1 MNVKFNASPLNF
13 LSLIILPAV
22 FNVSVLGFEHVFLLK
37 EQQRPLFIYLL
48 PLRPVGKFQLQQYGG
63 LECNKLYLASAI
75 EDKLKSHNKALNR
88 RSKRF
93 SNSKIILRELFK
105 NKLTKA
111 HTRTDSKRKT
121 SKRMNFPKVFIQPTF
136 RSVFQRK
143 LEQVFWS
150 SRQVIAIKNHSL
162 QKREKRYRW

>member
-1 MNVKFNASPLNF
+1 MYFC
-13 LSLIILPAV
+13 
-22 FNVSVLGFEHVFLLK
+22 LK
-37 EQQRPLFIYLL
+37 NNKDLYLFIYLFIYLL

-75 EDKLKSHNKALNR
+75 EDKLKVTTVKALNR

-93 SNSKIILRELFK
+93 SNSKRILRELFK
-105 NKLTKA
+105 NELTKA

-143 LEQVFWS
+143 LEQLF
-150 SRQVIAIKNHSL
+150 
-162 QKREKRYRW
+162 

>member
-143 LEQVFWS
+143 LEQVF
-150 SRQVIAIKNHSL
+150 
-162 QKREKRYRW
+162 

>member
-1 MNVKFNASPLNF
+1 MWILNVKFNASTWKF

-37 EQQRPLFIYLL
+37 EQQRPLFIYLLIYLL

-93 SNSKIILRELFK
+93 SNSKRILRELFK
-105 NKLTKA
+105 NELTKA

-143 LEQVFWS
+143 LEQLF
-150 SRQVIAIKNHSL
+150 
-162 QKREKRYRW
+162 

>member
-1 MNVKFNASPLNF
+1 MYFC
-13 LSLIILPAV
+13 
-22 FNVSVLGFEHVFLLK
+22 LK
-37 EQQRPLFIYLL
+37 KKTIKTFIYLFIYILL
-48 PLRPVGKFQLQQYGG
+48 LRPVSKFQLQQYGG

-93 SNSKIILRELFK
+93 SNSKRILRELFK
-105 NKLTKA
+105 NELTKA

-143 LEQVFWS
+143 LEQLFGP
-150 SRQVIAIKNHSL
+150 SRKVIAIKNHSL
-162 QKREKRYRW
+162 QKRGKMYR

>member
-105 NKLTKA
+105 NELTKA

-143 LEQVFWS
+143 LEQVF
-150 SRQVIAIKNHSL
+150 
-162 QKREKRYRW
+162 

>member
-1 MNVKFNASPLNF
+1 MNVKFNASPWNF

-105 NKLTKA
+105 NELTKA

-143 LEQVFWS
+143 LEQVF
-150 SRQVIAIKNHSL
+150 
-162 QKREKRYRW
+162 

>member
-1 MNVKFNASPLNF
+1 ML
-13 LSLIILPAV
+13 
-22 FNVSVLGFEHVFLLK
+22 
-37 EQQRPLFIYLL
+37 IYLL

-88 RSKRF
+88 RSNRF
-93 SNSKIILRELFK
+93 SNSKRILRELFK
-105 NKLTKA
+105 NELTKA

-136 RSVFQRK
+136 GSVFQGK
-143 LEQVFWS
+143 LEQLFGP
-150 SRQVIAIKNHSL
+150 SRKVTVINNHSL
-162 QKREKRYRW
+162 HKREKNV

>member
-1 MNVKFNASPLNF
+1 MNVKFNASPWNF

-143 LEQVFWS
+143 LEQVF
-150 SRQVIAIKNHSL
+150 
-162 QKREKRYRW
+162 